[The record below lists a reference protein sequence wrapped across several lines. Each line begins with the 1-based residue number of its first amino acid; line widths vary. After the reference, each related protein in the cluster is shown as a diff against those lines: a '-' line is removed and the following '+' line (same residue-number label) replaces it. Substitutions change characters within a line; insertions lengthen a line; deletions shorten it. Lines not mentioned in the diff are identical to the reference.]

1 MKTLILTTLL
11 SGSALSVSS
20 QKEKS
25 QLDTLVVTT
34 TPQMHCNGCEE
45 KIKQNIRFVKGT
57 KKILTSL
64 SKQEVTLIYDRRK
77 AKPDDDKAAFAKIG
91 YTIEPKQ

>member
-11 SGSALSVSS
+11 AGSALSVSA

-34 TPQMHCNGCEE
+34 TPQMHCNGCE
-45 KIKQNIRFVKGT
+45 
-57 KKILTSL
+57 
-64 SKQEVTLIYDRRK
+64 
-77 AKPDDDKAAFAKIG
+77 
-91 YTIEPKQ
+91 